1 MRRQFRRWRLR
12 LRREH
17 LEGGKQEKTTRKM
30 LDSLMAAP
38 FLSEVLFPLVT
49 CICLP
54 RELLLSPYRWTGM
67 SMSRIS

>member
-1 MRRQFRRWRLR
+1 MRRQFHRWRLR

-38 FLSEVLFPLVT
+38 FLSEVLFP
-49 CICLP
+49 
-54 RELLLSPYRWTGM
+54 
-67 SMSRIS
+67 